1 LIVID
6 QISKRYGEQVAVDDL
21 SFTVKPGVVT
31 GFLGPNGAGKST
43 TMRMIIGLDR
53 PDSGQITIDG
63 KRYAEHRAPIHQ
75 VGALLDAKGV
85 HPARSARNHLLA
97 IAATTGVPARRVDE
111 VLDIVGLPGAAGRK
125 AGDFSLGMSQR
136 LGIAGALLANPAIL
150 LFDEPVNG
158 LDPEGILWIRGLL
171 AELAEQGRTVF
182 VSSHLITELGAVA
195 EHLVIIGRGK
205 LIAEIPMTELGA
217 GAAQRS
223 VHVRSPQAGV
233 LAELL
238 HGDGIAVR
246 AGADRDVLDVTGL
259 DSQTIGRR
267 AAEAGVVLYELT
279 PKTVSLE
286 QAFMDLT
293 RDAVDYPAHAALPAN
308 PTLPTL
314 PTHPALDRS
323 AA

>member
-1 LIVID
+1 MIVID
-6 QISKRYGEQVAVDDL
+6 HISKKYGQQVAVDDL
-21 SFTVKPGVVT
+21 SFQVKPGVVT

-63 KRYAEHRAPIHQ
+63 KHYAQHRAPIHE
-75 VGALLDAKGV
+75 VGALLEAKAV

-97 IAATTGVPARRVDE
+97 VGTTTGVPAKRVDE
-111 VLDIVGLPGAAGRK
+111 VLELVGLSGAAGRR

-136 LGIAGALLANPAIL
+136 LGIAGALLADPQIL

-171 AELAEQGRTVF
+171 AELAAQGRTVF

-205 LIAEIPMTELGA
+205 LIAEIPMSELGA
-217 GAAQRS
+217 GAAQRA
-223 VHVRSPQAGV
+223 VHVRSPQAAQ
-233 LAELL
+233 LADLVRGE
-238 HGDGIAVR
+238 GIAVR
-246 AGADRDVLDVTGL
+246 AGADREVIEISGL

-267 AAEAGVVLYELT
+267 AAEHGIVLYELT
-279 PKTVSLE
+279 PRTVSLE

-293 RDAVDYPAHAALPAN
+293 RDAVDYPTTQHDEHN
-308 PTLPTL
+308 
-314 PTHPALDRS
+314 RS

>member
-1 LIVID
+1 
-6 QISKRYGEQVAVDDL
+6 
-21 SFTVKPGVVT
+21 
-31 GFLGPNGAGKST
+31 
-43 TMRMIIGLDR
+43 MRMIIGLDR

-63 KRYAEHRAPIHQ
+63 KQYAEHRAPLHV

-97 IAATTGVPARRVDE
+97 IGATTGVTARRVDE
-111 VLDIVGLPGAAGRK
+111 VLDIVGLQGAAGRR

-136 LGIAGALLANPAIL
+136 LGIAGALLANPEIL

-171 AELAEQGRTVF
+171 AELAGQGRTVF

-205 LIAEIPMTELGA
+205 LIAEIPMSELGA
-217 GAAQRS
+217 GAAQQS
-223 VHVRSPQAGV
+223 VHVRSPQAGA

-238 HGDGIAVR
+238 HGEGVAVR

-267 AAEAGVVLYELT
+267 AAEAGVVLFELT
-279 PKTVSLE
+279 PRTVSLE

-293 RDAVDYPAHAALPAN
+293 RDAVDYPAHAAA
-308 PTLPTL
+308 TTDAA
-314 PTHPALDRS
+314 TDRS

>member
-6 QISKRYGEQVAVDDL
+6 HISKKYGSQVAVDDL
-21 SFTVKPGVVT
+21 TFAVKPGVVT

-63 KRYAEHRAPIHQ
+63 RQYAQHRAPIHE
-75 VGALLDAKGV
+75 VGALLDAKAV

-97 IAATTGVPARRVDE
+97 IGATTGVPARRVDE
-111 VLDIVGLPGAAGRK
+111 VLDIVGLSGAAGRK

-136 LGIAGALLANPAIL
+136 LGIAGALLGDPQIL

-171 AELAEQGRTVF
+171 ADLAAQGRTVF

-195 EHLVIIGRGK
+195 EHLVIIGRGR
-205 LIAEIPMTELGA
+205 LIAEIPMSELGA
-217 GAAQRS
+217 GAAQRA
-223 VHVRSPQAGV
+223 VHVRSPQAAQ
-233 LAELL
+233 LAELVR
-238 HGDGIAVR
+238 GEGITVR
-246 AGADRDVLDVTGL
+246 AGADREVIEISGL
-259 DSQTIGRR
+259 DSRGIGER
-267 AAEAGVVLYELT
+267 AATAGIVLYELT
-279 PKTVSLE
+279 PRTVSLE

-293 RDAVDYPAHAALPAN
+293 RDATDYTAHAAADMSS
-308 PTLPTL
+308 
-314 PTHPALDRS
+314 ARISDSDRS

>member
-6 QISKRYGEQVAVDDL
+6 HISKRYGQQVAVDDL
-21 SFTVKPGVVT
+21 TFAVKPGVVT

-63 KRYAEHRAPIHQ
+63 RRYAEHRAPIHE
-75 VGALLDAKGV
+75 VGALLDAKAV

-97 IAATTGVPARRVDE
+97 IAATTGIPARRVDE
-111 VLDIVGLPGAAGRK
+111 VLDTVGLGGAAGRR

-136 LGIAGALLANPAIL
+136 LGIAGALLGDPQIL

-171 AELAEQGRTVF
+171 ADLAAQGRTVF

-195 EHLVIIGRGK
+195 EHLVIIGRGR
-205 LIAEIPMTELGA
+205 LISEIPMSELGA
-217 GAAQRS
+217 GAAQRA
-223 VHVRSPQAGV
+223 VHVRSPQAAR
-233 LAELL
+233 LAELVR
-238 HGDGIAVR
+238 GDGVAVGS
-246 AGADRDVLDVTGL
+246 GADREVIEISGL
-259 DSQTIGRR
+259 DSRAIGEL
-267 AAEAGVVLYELT
+267 AAGAGIVLYELT

-293 RDAVDYPAHAALPAN
+293 RDATDYTAHPTAAGPIDGAI
-308 PTLPTL
+308 TT
-314 PTHPALDRS
+314 DRS